1 MAVSG
6 SGTIGDIFFSN
17 TEIYQD
23 RFVSAHRH
31 NNIRWLNIAM
41 HNRCILTMQV
51 AHSGYNR
58 VEQSQQQGQRKPL
71 IWLLCAQDLHVRSI
85 DITHKDIDT
94 SELTVFKYAIDLR
107 QSGVIKF
114 LQHLPLKNEAF
125 TLTLIGI
132 DNFFKCKYP
141 LPIATL
147 SNAVDGTK
155 ATSTKEIFYSI
166 AVAIRVSY
174 NISLWQ
180 CYLFLQHDFPH
191 VFITRPTHPLYT
203 IDICIHKLR
212 HNVF

>member
-94 SELTVFKYAIDLR
+94 SELTEF
-107 QSGVIKF
+107 
-114 LQHLPLKNEAF
+114 
-125 TLTLIGI
+125 
-132 DNFFKCKYP
+132 KYP

-147 SNAVDGTK
+147 SDAIDGTK
-155 ATSTKEIFYSI
+155 ATSTKENFYSI